1 MKVLRL
7 IVTLGFFVAGIA
19 LLVAP
24 SHAAPIAASTTFT
37 PTRFTV
43 VDQGTAGKPDVVL
56 IPGLASSRAVWDAEA
71 EILAP
76 NYRLHLVQLDGFAGT
91 PAGANATGAIL
102 PGVVEELH
110 QYIEASKMNPI
121 VIGHSMG
128 GLMTLMLADKYPA
141 DVRKMVIVDSLPF
154 YALVFKPDAT
164 VDTIKP
170 QAEIIRQQMTAM
182 PADQFAA
189 MQPTLVTNM
198 VKNTDAQKLVAASSI
213 SSDRAVFAN
222 SMFEDLQTDLRAD
235 VATIKTPMLLLYP
248 YDATLQGPDP
258 TKIDAFYH
266 TTYASKPNVTLLRI
280 DDSRH
285 FIMYDQPAKM
295 DAAIEGFLK

>member
-7 IVTLGFFVAGIA
+7 IVTLGFFAAGIA
-19 LLVAP
+19 LLVVP
-24 SHAAPIAASTTFT
+24 SHAAPVAASSVFT

-43 VDQGTAGKPDVVL
+43 VDQGTAGKPDLIL

-71 EILAP
+71 KLLAP
-76 NYRLHLVQLDGFAGT
+76 NYRLHLMQLDGFAGA

-110 QYIEASKMNPI
+110 QYIEANKMNPI

-182 PADQFAA
+182 PADQFSA
-189 MQPTLVTNM
+189 MQPTLVESM
-198 VKNTDAQKLVAASSI
+198 VKNTDAQKLVVASSL

-248 YDATLQGPDP
+248 YDAALQGSDP
-258 TKIDAFYH
+258 AKMDTFYH
-266 TTYASKPNVTLLRI
+266 AAYASKPNVTFLRI

-285 FIMYDQPAKM
+285 FIMYDQPTKM
-295 DAAIEGFLK
+295 DIAIEGFLK

>member
-7 IVTLGFFVAGIA
+7 IVTLGFFVAGVA
-19 LLVAP
+19 LLVVP
-24 SHAAPIAASTTFT
+24 SHAAPVTASPVFA

-43 VDQGTAGKPDVVL
+43 VDQGTAGKPDIIL

-71 EILAP
+71 KLLAP
-76 NYRLHLVQLDGFAGT
+76 NYRLHIVQVDGFAGA

-102 PGVVEELH
+102 PGIVEELH
-110 QYIEASKMNPI
+110 QYIVANKLNAI

-141 DVRKMVIVDSLPF
+141 DIRKMVIVDSLPF

-189 MQPTLVTNM
+189 MQPALVANM
-198 VKNTDAQKLVAASSI
+198 VKNPDAQKLVAASSI
-213 SSDRAVFAN
+213 SSDRAVFVN
-222 SMFEDLQTDLRAD
+222 SMVEDLETDLRPE

-258 TKIDAFYH
+258 TKIDTVYH
-266 TTYASKPNVTLLRI
+266 TAYDSKPNATLLRI

-295 DAAIEGFLK
+295 DTAIQGFLK

>member
-7 IVTLGFFVAGIA
+7 IVTLGFFVVGIA
-19 LLVAP
+19 LLVVP
-24 SHAAPIAASTTFT
+24 SHAVPVAAPVAFV

-43 VDQGTAGKPDVVL
+43 VDQGTAGKPDVIL

-71 EILAP
+71 KLLAP
-76 NYRLHLVQLDGFAGT
+76 NYRLHIVQVDGFAGA

-102 PGVVEELH
+102 PGIVEELH
-110 QYIEASKMNPI
+110 QYIVANKLNPI

-141 DVRKMVIVDSLPF
+141 DIRKMVIVDSLPF

-189 MQPTLVTNM
+189 MQPTLVANM
-198 VKNTDAQKLVAASSI
+198 VKNPDAQKLVAASSI
-213 SSDRAVFAN
+213 SSDRAVFVN
-222 SMFEDLQTDLRAD
+222 SMVEDLETDLRPE

-258 TKIDAFYH
+258 TKIDTVYH
-266 TTYASKPNVTLLRI
+266 TAYDAKPNGTLLRI

-295 DAAIEGFLK
+295 DTAIEGFLK

>member
-1 MKVLRL
+1 MKILRL
-7 IVTLGFFVAGIA
+7 LVTLVLFVAGI
-19 LLVAP
+19 LLLIEPSYAAKPVA
-24 SHAAPIAASTTFT
+24 SFV

-43 VDQGTAGKPDVVL
+43 IDQGTAGKPDVIL

-71 EILAP
+71 KLLAP
-76 NYRLHLVQLDGFAGT
+76 NYRLHIVQVDGFAGA

-102 PGVVEELH
+102 PGIVEELH
-110 QYIEASKMNPI
+110 QYIVADKLSPI
-121 VIGHSMG
+121 VIGHSLG
-128 GLMTLMLADKYPA
+128 GLVTLMLADKYPA
-141 DVRKMVIVDSLPF
+141 DIRKMVIVDSLPF

-164 VDTIKP
+164 VESIKP

-189 MQPTLVTNM
+189 MQPVLVANM

-213 SSDRAVFAN
+213 ASDRAVFVNA
-222 SMFEDLQTDLRAD
+222 MVEDIETDLRPD

-248 YDATLQGPDP
+248 YDSTLQGPDP
-258 TKIDAFYH
+258 AKIDTLYH
-266 TTYASKPNVTLLRI
+266 TAYASKPNATLLRI

-295 DAAIEGFLK
+295 DTAIQSFLK

>member
-1 MKVLRL
+1 MKILRL
-7 IVTLGFFVAGIA
+7 LVTLVLFVAGI
-19 LLVAP
+19 LLLIEPSYAAKPVA
-24 SHAAPIAASTTFT
+24 SFV

-43 VDQGTAGKPDVVL
+43 VDQGTAGKPDVIL

-71 EILAP
+71 RLLAP
-76 NYRLHLVQLDGFAGT
+76 NYRLHIVQVDGFAGA

-102 PGVVEELH
+102 PGIVDELH
-110 QYIEASKMNPI
+110 QYIVANKLSPI

-189 MQPTLVTNM
+189 MQPTLVANM

-213 SSDRAVFAN
+213 ASDRAVFVN
-222 SMFEDLQTDLRAD
+222 SMVEDLETDLRPD

-258 TKIDAFYH
+258 AKIDSLYH
-266 TTYASKPNVTLLRI
+266 TAYDSKPNVTLLRI

-295 DAAIEGFLK
+295 DTAIQSFLK

>member
-7 IVTLGFFVAGIA
+7 IVTLGFFVVGIA
-19 LLVAP
+19 LLVVP
-24 SHAAPIAASTTFT
+24 SHAVPVAAPVAFV

-43 VDQGTAGKPDVVL
+43 VDQGTAGKPDVIL

-71 EILAP
+71 RLLAP
-76 NYRLHLVQLDGFAGT
+76 NYRLHIVQVDGFAGA

-102 PGVVEELH
+102 PGIVDELH
-110 QYIEASKMNPI
+110 QYIVANKLSPI

-189 MQPTLVTNM
+189 MQPTVVEGM
-198 VKNTDAQKLVAASSI
+198 VKNTDAQKLVVASQV
-213 SSDRAVFAN
+213 SSDRAVFA
-222 SMFEDLQTDLRAD
+222 QGALRAAQWIVGRPPGVYDMQD
-235 VATIKTPMLLLYP
+235 VLGLT
-248 YDATLQGPDP
+248 
-258 TKIDAFYH
+258 
-266 TTYASKPNVTLLRI
+266 
-280 DDSRH
+280 
-285 FIMYDQPAKM
+285 
-295 DAAIEGFLK
+295 

>member
-7 IVTLGFFVAGIA
+7 IVTLGFFAAGIA
-19 LLVAP
+19 LLVVP
-24 SHAAPIAASTTFT
+24 SHAAPVAASSVFT

-43 VDQGTAGKPDVVL
+43 VDQGTAGKPDLIL

-71 EILAP
+71 KLLAP
-76 NYRLHLVQLDGFAGT
+76 NYRLHLVQLDGFAGA

-110 QYIEASKMNPI
+110 QYIEANKMNPI

-128 GLMTLMLADKYPA
+128 GLMILMLADKYPA

-154 YALVFKPDAT
+154 YAITFKPDAT

-189 MQPTLVTNM
+189 MQPTLVANM

-213 SSDRAVFAN
+213 ASDRAVFVN
-222 SMFEDLQTDLRAD
+222 SMVEDLETDLRPD

-258 TKIDAFYH
+258 AKIDTLYH
-266 TTYASKPNVTLLRI
+266 TAYDSKPNVTLLRI

-295 DAAIEGFLK
+295 DTAIQSFLK